1 MMKHSMDQVHN
12 ISTQDYN
19 YTLPEENI
27 AIYGLKNRD
36 DSRLLTWKNGTI
48 EDHNFQHLPDLL
60 PKNAML
66 VFNNT
71 QVINARLFFNKST
84 GAKIELF
91 CLEPIA
97 PNDYALS
104 FSQNQSC
111 RWKCLV
117 GNLKRWRDEILVQ
130 TVQHAGSTFSFS
142 AKKIQTLPNNAFE
155 IEFQWDN
162 PGVTF
167 GQILEYTGNLPIPPY
182 LNRESEEAD
191 LTRYQTVYAKVKGSV
206 AAPTAG
212 LHFTPSIFEAL
223 KKGGINCRE
232 ITLHVGAGTFQ
243 PVKTETIGGHTM
255 HAEQF
260 TISKEFV
267 AELTTYQGPIIAVGT
282 TAVRT
287 LESLYFLGCM
297 ILNNPQIK
305 KEELNV
311 QQWDPYQKGAHRP
324 TAKEAFQALLNY
336 LQINHLDNLN
346 CSTQII
352 IAPGY
357 TFNVITGMITNFHQP
372 QSTLLLLIAAFL
384 GDDWKKIY
392 HHALSKEYRFLS
404 FGDSNLYFK

>member
-1 MMKHSMDQVHN
+1 MDQVYN

-36 DSRLLTWKNGTI
+36 DSKLLSWKNGII
-48 EDHNFQHLPDLL
+48 EDHNFQNLPELL

-91 CLEPIA
+91 CLEPIT

-117 GNLKRWRDEILVQ
+117 GNLKRWKDEILVQ
-130 TVQHAGSTFSFS
+130 RVDHAGSDFSFS
-142 AKKIQTLPNNAFE
+142 ARKIQSLPNNAFE
-155 IEFQWDN
+155 IEFQWNN
-162 PGVTF
+162 PEVTF

-182 LNRESEEAD
+182 LNRETEEAD
-191 LTRYQTVYAKVKGSV
+191 ITRYQTVYAKVKGSV

-212 LHFTPSIFEAL
+212 LHFTPSIFKTL
-223 KKGGINCRE
+223 KNKGINCRE

-243 PVKTETIGGHTM
+243 PVKADTIGGHTM

-260 TISKEFV
+260 TISKECIV
-267 AELTTYQGPIIAVGT
+267 ELITHSGPIIAVGT

-297 ILNNPQIK
+297 ILSNPQIK
-305 KEELNV
+305 IEELNV
-311 QQWDPYQKGAHRP
+311 QQWDAYQNDVQHP
-324 TAKEAFQALLNY
+324 TSRDALQALLSC
-336 LQINHLDNLN
+336 LQTNNLENLN

-357 TFNVITGMITNFHQP
+357 NFNVISGMITNFHQP

-392 HHALSKEYRFLS
+392 QHALANDYRFLS
-404 FGDSNLYFK
+404 FGDSNLYLK